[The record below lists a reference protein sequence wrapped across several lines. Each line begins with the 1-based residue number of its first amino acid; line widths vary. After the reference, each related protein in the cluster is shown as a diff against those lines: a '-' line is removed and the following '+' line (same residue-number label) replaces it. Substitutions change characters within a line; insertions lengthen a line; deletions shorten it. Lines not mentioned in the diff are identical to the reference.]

1 MHFGRYGEM
10 VMYKVVFTKQSM
22 KDLENLRR
30 AGLSQKAKSLVD
42 IIRENPFQN
51 PPGYEKLVGNLNGII
66 SRRIN
71 IQHRLVYQVYQEPFA
86 ENGRAFEGTIKII
99 RMWTHYENVK

>member
-30 AGLSQKAKSLVD
+30 AGLSQKAKTLVD

-51 PPGYEKLVGNLNGII
+51 PPGYEKMVGNLEGII
-66 SRRIN
+66 SRE
-71 IQHRLVYQVYQEPFA
+71 L
-86 ENGRAFEGTIKII
+86 AFNTGL
-99 RMWTHYENVK
+99 YS

>member
-30 AGLSQKAKSLVD
+30 AGLSQKVKTLVD

-51 PPGYEKLVGNLNGII
+51 PPGYEKMVGNLEGII
-66 SRRIN
+66 SRE
-71 IQHRLVYQVYQEPFA
+71 L
-86 ENGRAFEGTIKII
+86 AFNTGL
-99 RMWTHYENVK
+99 YS

>member
-10 VMYKVVFTKQSM
+10 VMYKVVFTKHSM
-22 KDLENLRR
+22 KDLEYLRR

-51 PPGYEKLVGNLNGII
+51 PPGYEKMVGNLEGII
-66 SRRIN
+66 SRE
-71 IQHRLVYQVYQEPFA
+71 L
-86 ENGRAFEGTIKII
+86 AFNTGL
-99 RMWTHYENVK
+99 YS

>member
-51 PPGYEKLVGNLNGII
+51 PPGYE
-66 SRRIN
+66 
-71 IQHRLVYQVYQEPFA
+71 
-86 ENGRAFEGTIKII
+86 
-99 RMWTHYENVK
+99 

>member
-30 AGLSQKAKSLVD
+30 AGLSQKAKTLVD

-51 PPGYEKLVGNLNGII
+51 LPGYEKMVGNLEGII
-66 SRRIN
+66 SRE
-71 IQHRLVYQVYQEPFA
+71 L
-86 ENGRAFEGTIKII
+86 AFNTGL
-99 RMWTHYENVK
+99 YS